1 MSPHP
6 LANFEIQKFYQNGPK
21 FDGIY
26 SRNHLPKISD
36 GAYLINLDEYKSIG
50 AYWIALYVN
59 DNNRNNNDNV
69 TYFDGFGIEHIP
81 KEIKNFI
88 GNKTIITNAYGIQAY
103 E

>member
-1 MSPHP
+1 MDS
-6 LANFEIQKFYQNGPK
+6 FVF
-21 FDGIY
+21 
-26 SRNHLPKISD
+26 
-36 GAYLINLDEYKSIG
+36 
-50 AYWIALYVN
+50 N